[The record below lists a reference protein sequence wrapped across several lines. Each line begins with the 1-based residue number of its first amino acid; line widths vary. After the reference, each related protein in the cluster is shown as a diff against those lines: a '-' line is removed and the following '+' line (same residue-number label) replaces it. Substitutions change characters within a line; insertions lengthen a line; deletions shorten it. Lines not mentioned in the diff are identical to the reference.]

1 MPRRGNR
8 SQSSPW
14 PTRFREAGCHLGPD
28 EKNEPEVAPGGS
40 HTATVGTDGRYT
52 LQSPPRTY
60 TVTGT
65 SPPGGNN
72 ACPADRK
79 VNVGPNQKLTADVYC
94 VMP

>member
-1 MPRRGNR
+1 M
-8 SQSSPW
+8 
-14 PTRFREAGCHLGPD
+14 
-28 EKNEPEVAPGGS
+28 
-40 HTATVGTDGRYT
+40 GTDGRYT
-52 LQSPPRTY
+52 LQSPPGTY

-72 ACPADRK
+72 ACLADRK